1 MKKIKADGIYSEK
14 LSLVEMALGEQ
25 QKETLW
31 DRISGQ
37 IEAKM
42 RELQAS
48 DEEVDLVLDAFG
60 DMWSSAESMDAN
72 SEAEGGYGTIHD
84 TYEKDWDSKDYKWG
98 LGVSLDVEGS
108 FVYGGGTYDEAP
120 WDDGDQE
127 ITGGLVWLYHNEGE
141 EEYEF
146 EF

>member
-1 MKKIKADGIYSEK
+1 MKIKADGIYSEK

-31 DRISGQ
+31 DRVSGQ

-48 DEEVDLVLDAFG
+48 DEEVNLVLDAFG
-60 DMWSSAESMDAN
+60 DMWSSAEGMEAN
-72 SEAEGGYGTIHD
+72 SETKGGYGTIHD
-84 TYEKDWDSKDYKWG
+84 TYEQDWDSKDYKWG
-98 LGVSLDVEGS
+98 LSVSLTVEGS
-108 FVYGGGTYDEAP
+108 FTYGGGTYDEAP
-120 WDDGDQE
+120 WSSGDQE
-127 ITGGLVWLYHNEGE
+127 ITGGVVCLYRNEGE
-141 EEYEF
+141 EEYKF